1 MTKKSSTTN
10 DFQLWLSQKVWVS
23 ATEKA
28 TRRSYIPE
36 FAEDITSFM
45 KVKGYQMDS
54 RWRRGHMAVAR
65 WLYAIHVN
73 IVRGS
78 VSSSRGLSYPP
89 IFHRDWVEDNDQFY
103 HVIEFNDIQE
113 LLNRWHLNED
123 LDTESVVGQRTLYEF
138 HQLLW
143 TYIDLDSSNQGILV
157 ATRLEESDSE
167 SEGQMVQRGQAKR
180 RADTYIQDAT
190 EGYHGGGWA
199 KV

>member
-1 MTKKSSTTN
+1 M
-10 DFQLWLSQKVWVS
+10 S

-45 KVKGYQMDS
+45 KAKGYQMDS

-65 WLYAIHVN
+65 WLYAIHVDAA
-73 IVRGS
+73 S
-78 VSSSRGLSYPP
+78 ASASSASSCKGIFYPP
-89 IFHRDWVEDNDQFY
+89 ILHRDWIEDNDQFY
-103 HVIEFNDIQE
+103 HSIELHNIQE
-113 LLNRWHLNED
+113 LLYRWRLNED

-138 HQLLW
+138 HQILW
-143 TYIDLDSSNQGILV
+143 TYIDLESSKQGILV
-157 ATRLEESDSE
+157 ATRLEDSDSE
-167 SEGQMVQRGQAKR
+167 SEGQVIQRGQAKR
-180 RADTYIQDAT
+180 RTDTYIQDAA